1 MATMKND
8 DDVVKE
14 VVEAK
19 PKKKPRGKNIGET
32 LAPVT
37 EPGDNAKYM
46 TVNLKLFKLP
56 PIDLHDSE
64 AVQERLAE
72 YFQIHIEGD
81 LKPTVAGMAMALGID
96 RRRLWEIKTGAL
108 RGGHTPNDLPT
119 LTVDSIKKAY
129 DFLETLWENYMH
141 NGKINPVSGIFLA
154 KNNFGYQDKVEH
166 VLTPNMNNDSD
177 YSADDIRKR
186 YLSDSPTFE
195 QLSDSPTIDF
205 PDSDSDS

>member
-1 MATMKND
+1 METKKND
-8 DDVVKE
+8 E
-14 VVEAK
+14 VVEVK

-37 EPGDNAKYM
+37 EPGDNAKYIG
-46 TVNLKLFKLP
+46 VSLKLFNLP
-56 PIDLHDSE
+56 AIDLHQPDQ
-64 AVQERLAE
+64 VQARLSE
-72 YFQIHIEGD
+72 YFEIHVKAD

-96 RRRLWEIKTGAL
+96 RRRLWEIKTGAKM
-108 RGGHTPNDLPT
+108 GGTTEYDLPT
-119 LTVDSIKKAY
+119 ATLVSIKKAY

-177 YSADDIRKR
+177 YSKEDIMAR
-186 YLSDSPTFE
+186 YNIDSSDSPT
-195 QLSDSPTIDF
+195 LPTIDS
-205 PDSDSDS
+205 PDSSD